1 MNFRSGVESPMNEI
15 KTKVLVVEDE
25 EPIRRFITLNLS
37 AAGYEI
43 GEADTGEKALAML
56 GSFRPEVIVL
66 DLMLP
71 GIDGFE
77 VCRQVREK
85 MPETFVIMLT
95 AKGQDTDKIVGLELG
110 ADDYMVKPFN
120 PVELTARVKAMLR
133 RRTRFRADRDVLTCD
148 DLLLDL
154 SANKFFK
161 NHHEIELT
169 PTEFALLKM
178 FLENQGRALER
189 NEMLNAIW
197 GENYYGEPKTLDVH
211 IRRLR
216 EKLEDN
222 PSEPEYIKTVW
233 GRGYR
238 WQPGARGR
246 TP

>member
-1 MNFRSGVESPMNEI
+1 MNEI

-56 GSFRPEVIVL
+56 SSFRPEVIVL

-133 RRTRFRADRDVLTCD
+133 RRTHFRTDRNVLTCD

-161 NHHEIELT
+161 DHHEIELT

-189 NEMLNAIW
+189 NEMLNAVW

-222 PSEPEYIKTVW
+222 PSEPDYIKTVW

-238 WQPGARGR
+238 WQPGARR
-246 TP
+246 STP